1 MEKTAP
7 SARLYRFGVFEADA
21 RSGELRKN
29 GVKLRLQEQP
39 FQILLRLL
47 RHPGEVVTREELR
60 QQLWPADTFV
70 DFDHSLNTAIGK
82 LREAVGDSASSPRFL
97 ETLPKRGYRFLAPV
111 QAVEEG
117 GTDTPASADGLL
129 PAVPEPVSAGVPAH
143 PGLPTAPRPRLRLLF
158 ALLQVMY
165 LAIYAVAC
173 TRLEDVSHMLR
184 RSLGYERLWIAV
196 LVTAVIGI
204 ATRLYL
210 LSAVSFDF
218 RGLGGQ
224 FKRLWLF
231 LLLMDTLWALAP
243 FFLAPQIGFGAAFAM
258 CAALLMSP
266 FAQRTL
272 IRMAY

>member
-1 MEKTAP
+1 MPPVSEVK
-7 SARLYRFGVFEADA
+7 LYRFGVFEADA

-29 GVKLRLQEQP
+29 GARLRLQEQP

-47 RHPGEVVTREELR
+47 QNPGEVVTREDLR

-70 DFDHSLNTAIGK
+70 DFDHSLNTAIAK
-82 LREAVGDSASSPRFL
+82 LRDALGDSAASPRFL

-111 QAVEEG
+111 EVSGPA
-117 GTDTPASADGLL
+117 TPPLAPEMLATEPSAST
-129 PAVPEPVSAGVPAH
+129 AH
-143 PGLPTAPRPRLRLLF
+143 PLPSAPRPRLRFLLG
-158 ALLQVMY
+158 LLQIMY

-173 TRLEDVSHMLR
+173 ARLDEVRHLLDRGLHAPL
-184 RSLGYERLWIAV
+184 LWV
-196 LVTAVIGI
+196 LVLVSAVIGI

-218 RGLGGQ
+218 RGLGVQ
-224 FKRLWLF
+224 FLRIFPF
-231 LLLMDTLWALAP
+231 LLLMDMLWALSP
-243 FFLAPQIGFGAAFAM
+243 FFLAPQIGFGAAFGL

-272 IRMAY
+272 VRMGYSA